1 MDLVGQGA
9 ELLWRSIML
18 NSSARKWLL
27 VLASAYAALLLSTT
41 SYAASVKSC
50 KKLKE
55 SEMVD
60 DSRDRS
66 KVKKVYCSVAPRLG
80 TVGDFVEIKNQ
91 YNYIVAVG
99 RVVKQG
105 KVGTIVVLTKYNR
118 DEGSMAGYPAMLRVN
133 ENQDY
138 WTATSAPF

>member
-1 MDLVGQGA
+1 
-9 ELLWRSIML
+9 ML

>member
-1 MDLVGQGA
+1 
-9 ELLWRSIML
+9 ML
-18 NSSARKWLL
+18 TSSSRKCLNL
-27 VLASAYAALLLSTT
+27 LASVFLTLAVSEVAL
-41 SYAASVKSC
+41 AASVKSC

-55 SEMVD
+55 SDMVD
-60 DSRDRS
+60 STRD
-66 KVKKVYCSVAPRLG
+66 KAKAKKVYCSVAPRLG
-80 TVGDFVEIKNQ
+80 SVGDFVEIKNQ

-138 WTATSAPF
+138 WTASSAPF

>member
-1 MDLVGQGA
+1 M
-9 ELLWRSIML
+9 
-18 NSSARKWLL
+18 LL
-27 VLASAYAALLLSTT
+27 VKKCLRLLSLVVISGVLSTLLLSQV
-41 SYAASVKSC
+41 SFAASVKAC

-55 SEMVD
+55 SYMVD
-60 DSRDRS
+60 DSRDQTKEKR
-66 KVKKVYCSVAPRLG
+66 VYCTVAPRLG
-80 TVGDFVEIKNQ
+80 AVGDFVEIKNQ

-105 KVGTIVVLTKYNR
+105 KIGTIVVLTKYNR
-118 DEGSMAGYPAMLRVN
+118 DEGSMAGYPAMLRIN

>member
-1 MDLVGQGA
+1 
-9 ELLWRSIML
+9 ML
-18 NSSARKWLL
+18 SLSARNLL
-27 VLASAYAALLLSTT
+27 FVLVSAVTAFLLSTS
-41 SYAASVKSC
+41 SYAASVKAC

-55 SEMVD
+55 SQMVD
-60 DSRDRS
+60 DSRDRE
-66 KVKKVYCSVAPRLG
+66 KTKKVYCSVAPRLG
-80 TVGDFVEIKNQ
+80 SVGDFVEIKNQ

-133 ENQDY
+133 ESQDY

>member
-1 MDLVGQGA
+1 
-9 ELLWRSIML
+9 ML
-18 NSSARKWLL
+18 NLTSFSARKLLL
-27 VLASAYAALLLSTT
+27 VLVSGFAALLLST
-41 SYAASVKSC
+41 SSFAASVKAC

-60 DSRDRS
+60 DTRDKS
-66 KVKKVYCSVAPRLG
+66 KSKKVYCSVAPRLG

-133 ENQDY
+133 ESQDY

>member
-1 MDLVGQGA
+1 MMSL
-9 ELLWRSIML
+9 
-18 NSSARKWLL
+18 SARKMLFVL
-27 VLASAYAALLLSTT
+27 VSSVTAFLLSSS

-60 DSRDRS
+60 DSRDRA
-66 KVKKVYCSVAPRLG
+66 KTKKVYCSVAPRLG
-80 TVGDFVEIKNQ
+80 SVGDFVEIKNQ

-118 DEGSMAGYPAMLRVN
+118 DEGSMAGYSAMLRVN
-133 ENQDY
+133 ESQDY

>member
-1 MDLVGQGA
+1 
-9 ELLWRSIML
+9 ML
-18 NSSARKWLL
+18 TTSARK
-27 VLASAYAALLLSTT
+27 VLTLLLSGFLTLLL
-41 SYAASVKSC
+41 SEAALAASVKSC

-60 DSRDRS
+60 DTRDKS
-66 KVKKVYCSVAPRLG
+66 KTKKVYCSVAPRLG

-138 WTATSAPF
+138 WTASSAPF

>member
-1 MDLVGQGA
+1 
-9 ELLWRSIML
+9 ML
-18 NSSARKWLL
+18 FSSARKSLL
-27 VLASAYAALLLSTT
+27 VLVSGLMALLLSTT
-41 SYAASVKSC
+41 SFAASVKSC

-60 DSRDRS
+60 SSRD
-66 KVKKVYCSVAPRLG
+66 KAKHKKVYCSVAPRLG
-80 TVGDFVEIKNQ
+80 SVGDFVEIKNQ

-118 DEGSMAGYPAMLRVN
+118 DEGSMAGYPAMLRLN

>member
-1 MDLVGQGA
+1 MLKLKHPFRSMLT
-9 ELLWRSIML
+9 LLATL
-18 NSSARKWLL
+18 TLSSF
-27 VLASAYAALLLSTT
+27 LLSQA
-41 SYAASVKSC
+41 SFAASVKSC

-55 SEMVD
+55 DSIVD
-60 DSRDRS
+60 DSRDLS
-66 KVKKVYCSVAPRLG
+66 KDKKVYCSVAPRLG
-80 TVGDFVEIKNQ
+80 SVGDFIEIKNQ

-105 KVGTIVVLTKYNR
+105 KVGTIIVLTKYNR

>member
-1 MDLVGQGA
+1 M
-9 ELLWRSIML
+9 LLLKKSVQ
-18 NSSARKWLL
+18 LL
-27 VLASAYAALLLSTT
+27 VFVLVSGVLSTLLLSQVLF
-41 SYAASVKSC
+41 AASVKSC

-55 SEMVD
+55 STMVD
-60 DSRDRS
+60 ESRDQAKDKRVS
-66 KVKKVYCSVAPRLG
+66 CTVAPRLG
-80 TVGDFVEIKNQ
+80 AVGDFVEIKNQ

-118 DEGSMAGYPAMLRVN
+118 DEGSMAGYPAMLRIN

-138 WTATSAPF
+138 WTATSASF

>member
-1 MDLVGQGA
+1 
-9 ELLWRSIML
+9 ML
-18 NSSARKWLL
+18 TTSARKVLTFLL
-27 VLASAYAALLLSTT
+27 SGFLTLLLSEAAL
-41 SYAASVKSC
+41 AASVKSC

-60 DSRDRS
+60 DTRDKS
-66 KVKKVYCSVAPRLG
+66 KTKKVYCSVAPRLG

-138 WTATSAPF
+138 WTASSAPF

>member
-1 MDLVGQGA
+1 
-9 ELLWRSIML
+9 ML
-18 NSSARKWLL
+18 SLSARNLL
-27 VLASAYAALLLSTT
+27 FVLVSAVTAFLLSTS

-60 DSRDRS
+60 DSRDR
-66 KVKKVYCSVAPRLG
+66 KKTKKVYCSVAPRLG
-80 TVGDFVEIKNQ
+80 SVGDFVEIKNQ

-105 KVGTIVVLTKYNR
+105 KVGTIIVLTKYNR

-133 ENQDY
+133 ESQDY

>member
-1 MDLVGQGA
+1 
-9 ELLWRSIML
+9 ML
-18 NSSARKWLL
+18 NSSARKCLL
-27 VLASAYAALLLSTT
+27 FLASAYAALLLSTT